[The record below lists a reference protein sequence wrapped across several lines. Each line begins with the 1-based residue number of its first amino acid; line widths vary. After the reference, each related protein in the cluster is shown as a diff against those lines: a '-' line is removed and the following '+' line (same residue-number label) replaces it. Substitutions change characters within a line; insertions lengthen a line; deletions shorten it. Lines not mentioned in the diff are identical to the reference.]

1 MTESLRL
8 RRVRSGVPALP
19 PRPAADGTR
28 GRILLAGL
36 GLFAEH
42 GYHGTSIRDIAAEAA
57 VRSASLYA
65 HFPSKEAILAELVL
79 AGHEE
84 HHARLV
90 TALLHSGTDPRD
102 RLAALVRAHVRAH
115 TDYPMLAVVAN
126 NEMHALSP
134 PAAAPAA
141 AVRRRSEAL
150 LRRSWPSASSKAC
163 SNLVHLRGDR
173 RRDRQHRHPGRQ
185 LVPGARG
192 RPQPLPAGGR
202 VRLPGPAHDRS
213 KATVTRAAPPGHPAA
228 ADRAQ
233 LVALATRA
241 SADDTPAAAEPRSGP
256 ADLRRQRPAGL
267 GRS

>member
-1 MTESLRL
+1 M
-8 RRVRSGVPALP
+8 RRVRPGVPTLP

-42 GYHGTSIRDIAAEAA
+42 GFHGTSIRDIAAEAA
-57 VRSASLYA
+57 VQSASLYA

-84 HHARLV
+84 HHTRLV
-90 TALLHSGTDPRD
+90 TALLDSGPDPRD

-134 PAAAPAA
+134 AAAAPAA
-141 AVRRRSEAL
+141 AVRRQSEAL
-150 LRRSWPSASSKAC
+150 LAEVLAMGQQQGVFERRPPGG
-163 SNLVHLRGDR
+163 HR
-173 RRDRQHRHPGRQ
+173 RRDRRHGHPGRQ

-202 VRLPGPAHDRS
+202 ARRTGPAHARS
-213 KATVTRAAPPGHPAA
+213 EAAVTNRPGRSDPPAA
-228 ADRAQ
+228 
-233 LVALATRA
+233 
-241 SADDTPAAAEPRSGP
+241 
-256 ADLRRQRPAGL
+256 
-267 GRS
+267 

>member
-1 MTESLRL
+1 MSEPLRV
-8 RRVRSGVPALP
+8 RRVRSGTPALP

-102 RLAALVRAHVRAH
+102 SLAALVRAHVRAH

-134 PAAAPAA
+134 AAAAPAV
-141 AVRRRSEAL
+141 AVRRRSEAML
-150 LRRSWPSASSKAC
+150 WEVLTIGQQHGAF
-163 SNLVHLRGDR
+163 NLVHPEATAAAIGSMGIRVASWYPAPQAGLTPSQLADVYASLALRMA
-173 RRDRQHRHPGRQ
+173 
-185 LVPGARG
+185 GAR
-192 RPQPLPAGGR
+192 PQ
-202 VRLPGPAHDRS
+202 
-213 KATVTRAAPPGHPAA
+213 
-228 ADRAQ
+228 
-233 LVALATRA
+233 
-241 SADDTPAAAEPRSGP
+241 
-256 ADLRRQRPAGL
+256 
-267 GRS
+267 

>member
-8 RRVRSGVPALP
+8 GRVRSGVPALP

-65 HFPSKEAILAELVL
+65 HFPAKEAILAELVL

-90 TALLHSGTDPRD
+90 TALLHSGADPRD

-134 PAAAPAA
+134 AAAAPAA

-150 LRRSWPSASSKAC
+150 LAEVLAIGQQQGVFD
-163 SNLVHLRGDR
+163 LVHLEATAAAIGSIGIRVASWYPAPEVGLT
-173 RRDRQHRHPGRQ
+173 PSQ
-185 LVPGARG
+185 LADAYASLALRMTGAR
-192 RPQPLPAGGR
+192 PQ
-202 VRLPGPAHDRS
+202 
-213 KATVTRAAPPGHPAA
+213 
-228 ADRAQ
+228 
-233 LVALATRA
+233 
-241 SADDTPAAAEPRSGP
+241 
-256 ADLRRQRPAGL
+256 
-267 GRS
+267 

>member
-1 MTESLRL
+1 MTESPRL
-8 RRVRSGVPALP
+8 GRVRSGVPALP
-19 PRPAADGTR
+19 ARPAADGTR

-65 HFPSKEAILAELVL
+65 HFPAKEAILAELVL

-90 TALLHSGTDPRD
+90 TALLHSGADPRD

-115 TDYPMLAVVAN
+115 TDYPMLAVVAS

-134 PAAAPAA
+134 AAAAPAA

-150 LRRSWPSASSKAC
+150 LAEVLAIGQQQGVFD
-163 SNLVHLRGDR
+163 LVHREATAAAIGSIGIRVASWYPAPEVGLNPSQLADVYASLALRMT
-173 RRDRQHRHPGRQ
+173 
-185 LVPGARG
+185 GAR
-192 RPQPLPAGGR
+192 PQ
-202 VRLPGPAHDRS
+202 
-213 KATVTRAAPPGHPAA
+213 
-228 ADRAQ
+228 
-233 LVALATRA
+233 
-241 SADDTPAAAEPRSGP
+241 
-256 ADLRRQRPAGL
+256 
-267 GRS
+267 